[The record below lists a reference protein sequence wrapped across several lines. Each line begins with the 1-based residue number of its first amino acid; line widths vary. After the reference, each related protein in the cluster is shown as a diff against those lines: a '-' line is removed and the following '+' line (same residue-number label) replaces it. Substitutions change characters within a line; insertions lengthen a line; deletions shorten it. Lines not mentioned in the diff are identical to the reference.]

1 MFNSGGERE
10 RIKKVSF
17 GDFAI
22 YKRLKGGTS
31 IDRSAVYVLL
41 PLFSVCNISE
51 VAFLGLKGKVKFV
64 VM

>member
-1 MFNSGGERE
+1 MEERE

-22 YKRLKGGTS
+22 YKKLKGGTS

-41 PLFSVCNISE
+41 PLLLFVISLKLP
-51 VAFLGLKGKVKFV
+51 FLD
-64 VM
+64 